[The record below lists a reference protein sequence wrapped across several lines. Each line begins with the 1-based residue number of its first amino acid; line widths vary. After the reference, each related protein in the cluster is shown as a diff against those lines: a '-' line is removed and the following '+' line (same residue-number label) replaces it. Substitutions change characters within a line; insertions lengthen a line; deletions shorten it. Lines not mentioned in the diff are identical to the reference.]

1 MSNNNVVSTLQNT
14 DVELDKNKP
23 QIALIPAAL
32 VSVATKEFVSGA
44 VTGFSFK
51 LLENFITPAIPKEAR
66 EAAENFFMGVTAA
79 AILCVVGAKP
89 VSELIANMKKK
100 EYEKFFDKIKMSN
113 DNRQLLKN
121 FASTANEG
129 LVKLVETVGN
139 IIGSENLK
147 KLSPQQLEAAKEFA
161 DVTTKKLFKIL
172 KSGAK
177 LGSIGKNIGSFGM
190 AFGISALGQS
200 LGESVANIITIN
212 VKNAT
217 GIEKTKG
224 ELEFQNNVE
233 NTVAHLKG
241 EQTEQYKI
249 GYNTFINTPIGISN
263 QNIKQ
268 VLDQTYLKPPT
279 TINEV
284 KSARVEMNA
293 FISIVQSD
301 ITFKTIGVE
310 PNVGNNNDE
319 YKKGI
324 LDAAKDATNKV
335 NNIVAP
341 VINGYNACAAAFNAF
356 KKQHPNA
363 VISLQNLP
371 GILYNLGLNKPVTSL
386 NNTDKTRQA
395 FENGWKDAEKHI
407 TNNIKNSQT
416 KSSKTGVRH

>member
-1 MSNNNVVSTLQNT
+1 MSINNIVPTPHNT
-14 DVELDKNKP
+14 EVELGKNNP
-23 QIALIPAAL
+23 QIALIPAAAL

-66 EAAENFFMGVTAA
+66 EAVENFFMAATAA

-100 EYEKFFDKIKMSN
+100 EYEKFFDKIRMGN
-113 DNRQLLKN
+113 ENRQLLKN
-121 FASTANEG
+121 FAGKVNDG

-147 KLSPQQLEAAKEFA
+147 KLSPQQLEEAKVFA
-161 DVTTKKLFKIL
+161 DVTAKKLFKVL
-172 KSGAK
+172 KAGAK
-177 LGSIGKNIGSFGM
+177 LGDIGKNIISFGTN
-190 AFGISALGQS
+190 FGISALGQT
-200 LGESVANIITIN
+200 LGESVANIISLNI
-212 VKNAT
+212 KNAT
-217 GIEKTKG
+217 GIEKTNG

-241 EQTEQYKI
+241 EQTEQYKK
-249 GYNTFINTPIGISN
+249 GYNTFLNTPIGITN

-268 VLDQTYLKPPT
+268 VLDQTNQNPPT

-293 FISIVQSD
+293 FTSIVKSKMMLE
-301 ITFKTIGVE
+301 TVGVE
-310 PNVGNNNDE
+310 PNNGNNNDE

-324 LDAAKDATNKV
+324 LDAANDATNSI

-341 VINGYNACAAAFNAF
+341 VINGYNTSAATFNAF

-407 TNNIKNSQT
+407 INNIKNSQ
-416 KSSKTGVRH
+416 KNHLKLG